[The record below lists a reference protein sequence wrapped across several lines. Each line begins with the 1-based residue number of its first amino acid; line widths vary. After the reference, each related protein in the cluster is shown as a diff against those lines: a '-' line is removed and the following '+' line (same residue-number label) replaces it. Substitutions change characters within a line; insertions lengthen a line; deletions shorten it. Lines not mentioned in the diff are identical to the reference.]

1 MANHLGTQHMV
12 CIWVEVTYTSSN
24 LPMYPSTYVCALII
38 LHMMKGVVTDKASFW
53 FRINKVFIA

>member
-1 MANHLGTQHMV
+1 MV
-12 CIWVEVTYTSSN
+12 CIWVEVTYMSSN
-24 LPMYPSTYVCALII
+24 LPMYPSTNVCALII